1 MFFFPLLIN
10 CRTNNKR
17 VLLQYQEYE
26 RRDCETNCTR
36 DYLYN
41 RQACLRRFVCVHSWC
56 MYVCMYLGDVGI
68 SALRQWEETLQMWK
82 ATWPVVNEK
91 TKNKTH
97 TKKIHAVKSVWP
109 GSRRNQPPNSTGS
122 PTSLSERMSRQQNL
136 PKKNAGSTGTSRTLD
151 GLRHTGEDE
160 TRFDC
165 FAAVRSRDTGD
176 WMSWWLDDILGHNN
190 RIWPERDV
198 TRRLLRRGT
207 INIHVTVSGCGWQ
220 IIFVALFNAQVE
232 VNRDAR
238 RTTKELK
245 AQREVNFWRTQ
256 LKK

>member
-1 MFFFPLLIN
+1 MN
-10 CRTNNKR
+10 DVTVRQT
-17 VLLQYQEYE
+17 VLVITYITDKLVY
-26 RRDCETNCTR
+26 
-36 DYLYN
+36 
-41 RQACLRRFVCVHSWC
+41 ACLCVWVCRLM
-56 MYVCMYLGDVGI
+56 MYVCMYVCRNLGAPAVGGDAANVE
-68 SALRQWEETLQMWK
+68 SNMASRER
-82 ATWPVVNEK
+82 
-91 TKNKTH
+91 KNKKQNTQKKNPCCEKCLSRISEEPTAKLNRFTH
-97 TKKIHAVKSVWP
+97 KFEWKNVATTESA
-109 GSRRNQPPNSTGS
+109 
-122 PTSLSERMSRQQNL
+122 
-136 PKKNAGSTGTSRTLD
+136 KKNAGSTGTSRTLD

-190 RIWPERDV
+190 RIWPERDA

-220 IIFVALFNAQVE
+220 IIFVALFNTQVE